1 MALATVI
8 IIPNT
13 SMIYRQ
19 LAVLKLIWENIS
31 MSAFSRIVFIK
42 TWSCQILIY
51 LRGEEV
57 TEMEAF
63 KEVYKDEII
72 IFFDQI
78 KINLSRE

>member
-1 MALATVI
+1 
-8 IIPNT
+8 
-13 SMIYRQ
+13 MIYRQ

-63 KEVYKDEII
+63 KEVYKVEII

>member
-1 MALATVI
+1 MATVI

>member
-1 MALATVI
+1 
-8 IIPNT
+8 
-13 SMIYRQ
+13 MIYRQ